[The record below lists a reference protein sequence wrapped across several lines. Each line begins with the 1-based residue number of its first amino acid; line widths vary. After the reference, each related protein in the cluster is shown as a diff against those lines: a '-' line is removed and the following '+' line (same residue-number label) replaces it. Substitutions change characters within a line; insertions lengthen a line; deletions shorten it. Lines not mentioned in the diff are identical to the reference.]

1 MASSQGLLR
10 TSLLST
16 IVVVAIMML
25 FASLRFGTTL
35 FGQGWANLQ
44 PGSVNLEP
52 GTDRQGLDY
61 KNFEIDGGPELC
73 RDACAGD
80 AKCQAYTWVRPRVQ
94 KPKAVCWLKDG
105 VPPPTN
111 NADCVSGVKW
121 SLPQGLTGGVAY
133 STKDFV
139 DSGSVNGILTVQ
151 GDVVGPTDG
160 GGWINLGTRRSDLGW
175 ANVSDGDRGKHE
187 GEGFYHQELTLEGG
201 GIRSRTPDR
210 FILPAGTAC
219 GFHHTQNSPANLT
232 TGLGTCMGM
241 DPGRNVCPNGW
252 VARRHFDMSSG
263 NGSRDCRPDEA
274 LGHPEACGFFV
285 WCEYTDPHKLC
296 TGPDCVNRVLR
307 MATVGIQSDTDAT
320 GATLCPV
327 CPPVTS
333 RSPFYDDGRP
343 AGKGLSFCR
352 N

>member
-35 FGQGWANLQ
+35 FGQNWVNLQ

-52 GTDRQGLDY
+52 GTDRMGLDY

-73 RDACAGD
+73 QHACASD
-80 AKCQAYTWVRPRVQ
+80 ANCQAYTWVRPGVQ
-94 KPKAVCWLKDG
+94 KPKAVCWLKNG
-105 VPPPTN
+105 VPPPTS
-111 NADCVSGVKW
+111 NANCVSGVKW
-121 SLPQGLTGGVAY
+121 SLPQALTGGVAY
-133 STKDFV
+133 STMDFV
-139 DSGSVNGILTVQ
+139 DSGSVDGILTVQ
-151 GDVVGPTDG
+151 GQYFPSDGQVIVVGQ
-160 GGWINLGTRRSDLGW
+160 NRSEVGW
-175 ANVSDGDRGKHE
+175 ANVSDGDRGKHA
-187 GEGFYHQELTLEGG
+187 GEGFYHQELTLGGG
-201 GIRSRTPDR
+201 GIRVPNSGSIHTSSGNGLWLPSHPKQPGQPHHR
-210 FILPAGTAC
+210 FGHLHGHDT
-219 GFHHTQNSPANLT
+219 
-232 TGLGTCMGM
+232 
-241 DPGRNVCPNGW
+241 GRNVCPNGR

-296 TGPDCVNRVLR
+296 TGSDCVNRVIR
-307 MATVGIQSDTDAT
+307 MATVGIQSNTDAT
-320 GATLCPV
+320 VTLCPS
-327 CPPVTS
+327 CPPFTS
-333 RSPFYDDGRP
+333 RSPFYDDGRS
-343 AGKGLSFCR
+343 AGQGLSFCR